1 MKIVRARLPGV
12 EEELAMQVVRFVQSV
27 RHLDL
32 TKPPGVA
39 ETLDCTQAVVALGKD
54 HLDVEAAEETLGCL
68 AKSMEDSAALKAAGV
83 EKLLA
88 HTG

>member
-1 MKIVRARLPGV
+1 
-12 EEELAMQVVRFVQSV
+12 
-27 RHLDL
+27 
-32 TKPPGVA
+32 
-39 ETLDCTQAVVALGKD
+39 
-54 HLDVEAAEETLGCL
+54 VEAAEETLGCL